1 MTQTQTQT
9 AATAA
14 DTGHRLAE
22 KLGLGADSRTGGAV
36 AVVGLQWG
44 DEGKGKI
51 VDLLTPDFDLVV
63 RYNGG
68 ANAGHS
74 VQVGDQRY
82 ALHLIPS
89 GILFPDK
96 LNVLG
101 NGVVIDPSVLLSEM
115 ADLRARGIAIGD
127 NLRISDRA
135 HVVLPYHKLQ
145 DHLMDRALGQARGDA
160 SKIGTTGRGIGPC
173 YADKALRSTAI
184 RMGDLLDADALR
196 YKLKHITFIKNKM
209 LGALAQ
215 ACGDPFGNFSA
226 DQLADEYGDYGQ
238 QLKQHI
244 CDTTALL
251 HGSLNDGKR
260 LMFEGANATLL
271 DIDHGTYPFVTSSN
285 CSSLGVGTGT
295 GVPATRLKHI
305 VGIVKA
311 YATRV
316 GGGPMPTELLD
327 ATGQRIREVGREYG
341 TTTGRPRRCG
351 WLDLVAVK
359 YSAAVSGATCV
370 ALMLLDVLTGLE
382 KLQVCTGYVLDG
394 KKLDA
399 FPADPAQLAR
409 VELLYDVMPGW
420 TEPIAD
426 CRRFDDLPKAARD
439 YVSYIENHVGVPIV
453 MMSVGPRRD
462 QVVLR

>member
-1 MTQTQTQT
+1 MTQTQEITV
-9 AATAA
+9 A
-14 DTGHRLAE
+14 DDKRALAE
-22 KLGLGADSRTGGAV
+22 HLGLRSGTGTGAV

-101 NGVVIDPSVLLSEM
+101 NGVVVDPAVLLSEI
-115 ADLRARGIAIGD
+115 ADLKARGITIGR

-184 RMGDLLDADALR
+184 RMGDLLDPDALR
-196 YKLKHITFIKNKM
+196 YKLKHIAFIKNKM
-209 LGALAQ
+209 LAALAQ
-215 ACGDPFGNFSA
+215 ACSEPFGQFSA
-226 DQLADEYGDYGQ
+226 DQLAEEFADYGR
-238 QLKQHI
+238 QLAEHV
-244 CDTTALL
+244 CDTTSLL
-251 HGSLNDGKR
+251 HESLDRKQR
-260 LMFEGANATLL
+260 ILFEGANATLL

-285 CSSLGVGTGT
+285 CSSLGVGTGA
-295 GVPATRLKHI
+295 GVPASKLSH
-305 VGIVKA
+305 VLGIVKA
-311 YATRV
+311 YSTRV

-327 ATGQRIREVGREYG
+327 DTGQRIRDLGREYG

-359 YSAAVSGATCV
+359 YSATVSGASCI
-370 ALMLLDVLTGLE
+370 ALMLLDVLTGFD
-382 KLQVCTGYVLDG
+382 KLQVCTGYMLDG

-399 FPADPAQLAR
+399 FPADPNVLSR
-409 VELLYDVMPGW
+409 VELLYEVVPGW

-426 CRRFDDLPKAARD
+426 CRQFDDLPAAAQD
-439 YVSYIENHVGVPIV
+439 YVRMIENFVSVPIV